1 MTASSLFP
9 AASTAP
15 HAFSLFGQSPRDTY
29 AMYEDLHTTVTRS
42 SGRSAN
48 PRQRSTSGNSVKSG
62 LKKMFGAF

>member
-29 AMYEDLHTTVTRS
+29 AMYEELHTIITRS
-42 SGRSAN
+42 PARPSQ
-48 PRQRSTSGNSVKSG
+48 RQRSTSGSSVKSG